1 MKPLIYAMLAG
12 VMLGGAT
19 IAVEDA
25 EAGGRKH
32 RKHRVVYD
40 DRHYRGD
47 DDDDDRHR
55 GYISHREVH
64 VIREYYGPRYRHRPR
79 GVRHHYY
86 RRGYLPGGWHRRVEP
101 YPVFV
106 RDVVV
111 LPRGYRR
118 GIIDGHAVIY
128 NSRGMIIDV
137 AVLF

>member
-1 MKPLIYAMLAG
+1 MKPLICVMLAG

-19 IAVEDA
+19 VSVEDA

-32 RKHRVVYD
+32 RKHRVTYED
-40 DRHYRGD
+40 DRRYRGD
-47 DDDDDRHR
+47 DDHHPHR
-55 GYISHREVH
+55 RYISHREVH
-64 VIREYYGPRYRHRPR
+64 VIREYYGPRYRHAPR
-79 GVRHHYY
+79 GVRKHYY
-86 RRGYLPGGWHRRVEP
+86 RRGYLPAGRHRRVEP

-128 NSRGMIIDV
+128 NSRGMIIDI

>member
-1 MKPLIYAMLAG
+1 MKSLFCAMLAG
-12 VMLGGAT
+12 VLLCGAT

-32 RKHRVVYD
+32 RKHRAAYD
-40 DRHYRGD
+40 DRFDRD
-47 DDDDDRHR
+47 DDYRHGR
-55 GYISHREVH
+55 YISHREVH
-64 VIREYYGPRYRHRPR
+64 VIREYYGPRYRHLPR
-79 GVRHHYY
+79 GVHRHYY
-86 RRGYLPGGWHRRVEP
+86 RRGYLPRGWHRRVEP

-106 RDVVV
+106 RDVLV